1 MHNNLPVSMK
11 HSKKIFAALIC
22 SVISVSAF
30 AQKTYVLR
38 QNYPTGYK
46 YDFSINSDQ
55 IINQKIDGHEIH
67 LTQNIGTDY
76 TFDITDGHNG
86 EKDVKVTY
94 NKIFMK
100 SVAMGTTMTYNSDE
114 QDSTKKNPFS
124 GLKGASFFMTVTP
137 NGGIKTV
144 AGIDK
149 MLDNMAAK
157 MSNDTSEV
165 KQIKNELS
173 KQFSTDV
180 VKQTM
185 ESSFKIYPGK
195 QVKIGDSWTVDTKL
209 QMSMP
214 IETLTQYTLKEVK
227 DGIAILSVK
236 GTLLSKGSFEVMGN
250 QMETDLQGTNSGE
263 TSLDI
268 KTGIVLNSHLRIE
281 LYGKMKSMGKDI
293 DFEMQGINKIV
304 GKEVN

>member
-1 MHNNLPVSMK
+1 LRNSLPVKMNYRMR
-11 HSKKIFAALIC
+11 ILATIIC
-22 SVISVSAF
+22 SLISISSF
-30 AQKTYVLR
+30 AQKTYILR
-38 QNYPTGYK
+38 QNYPTGYR

-55 IINQKIDGHEIH
+55 IINQKIGGRDVH

-76 TFDITDGHNG
+76 TFDITEGHNG

-94 NKIFMK
+94 NRIFMK
-100 SVAMGTTMTYNSDE
+100 SIAMGTTMTYNSDE

-137 NGGIKTV
+137 DGGIKTV

-149 MLDNMAAK
+149 MLDNMASK
-157 MSNDTSEV
+157 MTTDTSQV
-165 KQIKNELS
+165 KQIKNALS
-173 KQFSTDV
+173 KQFSEEV

-185 ESSFKIYPGK
+185 ESSFKIYPERA
-195 QVKIGDSWTVDTKL
+195 VKIGDKWTVDTKL

-214 IETLTQYTLKEVK
+214 IETITEYTLKEVK
-227 DGIAILSVK
+227 DGIATLSVK
-236 GTLLSKGSFEVMGN
+236 GALVSKGSFEVMGN
-250 QMETDLQGTNSGE
+250 KMETDLNGTNSGE
-263 TSLDI
+263 TSIDI

-281 LYGKMKSMGKDI
+281 LYGKMKSMGQDI
-293 DFEMQGINKIV
+293 DFDMQGINKIV

>member
-1 MHNNLPVSMK
+1 M
-11 HSKKIFAALIC
+11 KIFATILCSLI
-22 SVISVSAF
+22 SIGAF

-46 YDFSINSDQ
+46 YDFSITSDQ
-55 IINQKIDGHEIH
+55 IINQKIGGQDVH

-76 TFDITDGHNG
+76 TFDITEGHSG
-86 EKDVKVTY
+86 EKDIKVTY
-94 NKIFMK
+94 NRIFIK
-100 SVAMGTTMTYNSDE
+100 SIAMGTTMTFNSDD

-144 AGIDK
+144 AGIEK
-149 MLDNMAAK
+149 MLDNMAVK
-157 MSNDTSEV
+157 MSNDTNQV

-173 KQFSTDV
+173 KQFSAEV

-185 ESSFKIYPGK
+185 ESSFKIYPDRA
-195 QVKIGDSWTVDTKL
+195 VNIGDSWTVDTKM

-214 IETLTQYTLKEVK
+214 IETITQYTLKEVK

-236 GTLLSKGSFEVMGN
+236 GTLVSKGNFEAMGN
-250 QMETDLQGTNSGE
+250 KMETDLSGTNSGE

-304 GKEVN
+304 GKEIN

>member
-1 MHNNLPVSMK
+1 MRILAT
-11 HSKKIFAALIC
+11 IIC
-22 SVISVSAF
+22 SLISISSF

-38 QNYPTGYK
+38 QNYPTGYR

-55 IINQKIDGHEIH
+55 IINQKIGGRDVH

-76 TFDITDGHNG
+76 TFDITEGHNG

-94 NKIFMK
+94 NRIFMK

-137 NGGIKTV
+137 YGGIKTV

-149 MLDNMAAK
+149 MLDNMASK
-157 MSNDTSEV
+157 MTTDTSQV
-165 KQIKNELS
+165 KQIKNALS
-173 KQFSTDV
+173 KQFSEEV

-185 ESSFKIYPGK
+185 ESSFKIYPERA
-195 QVKIGDSWTVDTKL
+195 VKIGDKWTVDTKL

-214 IETLTQYTLKEVK
+214 IETITEYTLKEVK
-227 DGIAILSVK
+227 DGIATLSVK
-236 GTLLSKGSFEVMGN
+236 GALVSKGSFEVMGN
-250 QMETDLQGTNSGE
+250 KMETDLNGTNSGE
-263 TSLDI
+263 TSIDI

-281 LYGKMKSMGKDI
+281 LYGKMKSMGQDI

>member
-1 MHNNLPVSMK
+1 M
-11 HSKKIFAALIC
+11 KIFATILCSLI
-22 SVISVSAF
+22 SIGAF

-46 YDFSINSDQ
+46 YDFSITSDQ
-55 IINQKIDGHEIH
+55 IINQKIGGQDVH

-76 TFDITDGHNG
+76 TFDITEGHSG
-86 EKDVKVTY
+86 EKDIKVTY
-94 NKIFMK
+94 NRIFIK
-100 SVAMGTTMTYNSDE
+100 SIAMGTTMTFNSDD

-144 AGIDK
+144 AGIEK
-149 MLDNMAAK
+149 MLDNMAVK
-157 MSNDTSEV
+157 MSNDTNEI
-165 KQIKNELS
+165 KQIKNELG
-173 KQFSTDV
+173 KQFSAEV

-185 ESSFKIYPGK
+185 ESSFKIYPDRA
-195 QVKIGDSWTVDTKL
+195 VKIGDSWTVDTKM

-214 IETLTQYTLKEVK
+214 IETITQYTLKEVK

-236 GTLLSKGSFEVMGN
+236 GTLVSKGNFEAMGN
-250 QMETDLQGTNSGE
+250 KMETDLSGTNSGE

-304 GKEVN
+304 GKEIN

>member
-1 MHNNLPVSMK
+1 M
-11 HSKKIFAALIC
+11 KIFATILCSLI
-22 SVISVSAF
+22 SIGAF

-46 YDFSINSDQ
+46 YDFSITSDQ
-55 IINQKIDGHEIH
+55 IINQKIGGQDVH

-76 TFDITDGHNG
+76 TFDITEGHSG
-86 EKDVKVTY
+86 EKDIKVTY
-94 NKIFMK
+94 NRIFIK
-100 SVAMGTTMTYNSDE
+100 SIAMGTSMTFNSDD

-144 AGIDK
+144 AGIEK
-149 MLDNMAAK
+149 MLDNMAVK
-157 MSNDTSEV
+157 MSNDTNEI
-165 KQIKNELS
+165 KQIKNELG
-173 KQFSTDV
+173 KQFSAEV

-185 ESSFKIYPGK
+185 ESSFKIYPDRA
-195 QVKIGDSWTVDTKL
+195 VKIGDSWTVDTKM

-214 IETLTQYTLKEVK
+214 IETITQYTLKEVK

-236 GTLLSKGSFEVMGN
+236 GTLVSKGNFEAMGN
-250 QMETDLQGTNSGE
+250 KMETDLSGTNSGE

-304 GKEVN
+304 GKEIN

>member
-1 MHNNLPVSMK
+1 M
-11 HSKKIFAALIC
+11 KIFATILCSLI
-22 SVISVSAF
+22 SIGAF

-46 YDFSINSDQ
+46 YGFSITSDQ
-55 IINQKIDGHEIH
+55 IINQKIGGQDVH

-76 TFDITDGHNG
+76 TFDITEGHSG
-86 EKDVKVTY
+86 EKDIKVTY
-94 NKIFMK
+94 NRIFIK
-100 SVAMGTTMTYNSDE
+100 SIAMGTTMTFNSDD

-144 AGIDK
+144 AGIEK
-149 MLDNMAAK
+149 MLDNMAVK
-157 MSNDTSEV
+157 MSNDTNQV

-173 KQFSTDV
+173 KQFSAEV

-185 ESSFKIYPGK
+185 ESSFKIYPDRA
-195 QVKIGDSWTVDTKL
+195 VNIGDSWTVDTKM

-214 IETLTQYTLKEVK
+214 IETITQYTLKEVK

-236 GTLLSKGSFEVMGN
+236 GTLVSKGNFEAMGN
-250 QMETDLQGTNSGE
+250 KMETDLSGTNSGE

-304 GKEVN
+304 GKEIN

>member
-1 MHNNLPVSMK
+1 MLSYQMK
-11 HSKKIFAALIC
+11 LFAIIICGLISISAL
-22 SVISVSAF
+22 

-55 IINQKIDGHEIH
+55 IINQKIGSQDIH

-76 TFDITDGHNG
+76 TFDITEGHNG

-100 SVAMGTTMTYNSDE
+100 SVAMGNTMTYNSDE

-165 KQIKNELS
+165 RQIKNALS
-173 KQFSTDV
+173 KQFSAEI
-180 VKQTM
+180 VKETM
-185 ESSFKIYPGK
+185 ESSFKIYPEK

-214 IETLTQYTLKEVK
+214 IETITEYTLKDVK

-236 GTLLSKGSFEVMGN
+236 GTLVSKGSFEAMGN
-250 QMETDLQGTNSGE
+250 KMETDLKGTNSGE
-263 TSLDI
+263 TAVDI

-304 GKEVN
+304 GKEIN

>member
-1 MHNNLPVSMK
+1 MRILVT
-11 HSKKIFAALIC
+11 IIC
-22 SVISVSAF
+22 SLISISSF

-38 QNYPTGYK
+38 QNYPTGYR

-55 IINQKIDGHEIH
+55 IINQKIGGQDVH

-76 TFDITDGHNG
+76 TFDITEGHNG

-94 NKIFMK
+94 NRIFMK

-137 NGGIKTV
+137 DGGIKTV

-149 MLDNMAAK
+149 MLDNMASK
-157 MSNDTSEV
+157 MTKDTSQV
-165 KQIKNELS
+165 KQIKNALS
-173 KQFSTDV
+173 KQFSEEV

-185 ESSFKIYPGK
+185 ESSFKIYPERA
-195 QVKIGDSWTVDTKL
+195 VKIGDKWTVDTKL

-214 IETLTQYTLKEVK
+214 IETITEYTLKEVK
-227 DGIAILSVK
+227 DEIATLSVK
-236 GTLLSKGSFEVMGN
+236 GALVSKGSFEAMGN
-250 QMETDLQGTNSGE
+250 KMETDLKGTNSGE
-263 TSLDI
+263 TSIDI

-281 LYGKMKSMGKDI
+281 LYGKMKSMGQDI

>member
-1 MHNNLPVSMK
+1 MNYQMRVLATIMFS
-11 HSKKIFAALIC
+11 LI
-22 SVISVSAF
+22 SISSF

-38 QNYPTGYK
+38 QNYPTGYR

-55 IINQKIDGHEIH
+55 IINQKIGGRDVH

-76 TFDITDGHNG
+76 TFDITEGHNG

-94 NKIFMK
+94 NRIFMK
-100 SVAMGTTMTYNSDE
+100 SIAMGTTMTYNSDE

-137 NGGIKTV
+137 DGGIKTV

-149 MLDNMAAK
+149 MLDNMASK
-157 MSNDTSEV
+157 MTTDTSQV
-165 KQIKNELS
+165 KQIKNALS
-173 KQFSTDV
+173 KQFSEEV

-185 ESSFKIYPGK
+185 ESSFKIYPERA
-195 QVKIGDSWTVDTKL
+195 VKNGDKWTVDTKL

-214 IETLTQYTLKEVK
+214 IETITEYTLKEVK
-227 DGIAILSVK
+227 DGIATLSVK
-236 GTLLSKGSFEVMGN
+236 GALVSKGSFEVMGN
-250 QMETDLQGTNSGE
+250 KMETDLNGTNSGE
-263 TSLDI
+263 TSIDI

-281 LYGKMKSMGKDI
+281 LYGKMKSMGQDI

>member
-1 MHNNLPVSMK
+1 MRILAT
-11 HSKKIFAALIC
+11 IIC
-22 SVISVSAF
+22 SLISISSF

-38 QNYPTGYK
+38 QNYPTGYR

-55 IINQKIDGHEIH
+55 IINQKIGGRDVH

-76 TFDITDGHNG
+76 TFDITEGHNG

-94 NKIFMK
+94 NRIFMK

-137 NGGIKTV
+137 YGGIKTV

-149 MLDNMAAK
+149 MLDNMASK
-157 MSNDTSEV
+157 MTTDTSQV
-165 KQIKNELS
+165 KQIKNALS
-173 KQFSTDV
+173 KQFSEEV

-185 ESSFKIYPGK
+185 ESSFKIYPERA
-195 QVKIGDSWTVDTKL
+195 VKIGDKWTVDTKL

-214 IETLTQYTLKEVK
+214 IETITEYTLKEVK
-227 DGIAILSVK
+227 DGIATLSVK
-236 GTLLSKGSFEVMGN
+236 GALVSKGSFEAMGN
-250 QMETDLQGTNSGE
+250 KMETDLKGTNSGE
-263 TSLDI
+263 TSIDI

-281 LYGKMKSMGKDI
+281 LYGKMKSMGQDI
-293 DFEMQGINKIV
+293 DFEMQGINKIM

>member
-1 MHNNLPVSMK
+1 MRNSLPVKMNYRMR
-11 HSKKIFAALIC
+11 ILATIIC
-22 SVISVSAF
+22 SLISISSF
-30 AQKTYVLR
+30 AQKTYILR
-38 QNYPTGYK
+38 QNYPTGYR

-55 IINQKIDGHEIH
+55 IINQKIGGRDVH

-76 TFDITDGHNG
+76 TFDITEGHNG

-94 NKIFMK
+94 NRIFMK
-100 SVAMGTTMTYNSDE
+100 SIAMGTTMTYNSDE

-137 NGGIKTV
+137 DGGIKTV

-149 MLDNMAAK
+149 MLDNMASK
-157 MSNDTSEV
+157 MTTDTSQV
-165 KQIKNELS
+165 KQIKNALS
-173 KQFSTDV
+173 KQFSEEV

-185 ESSFKIYPGK
+185 ESSFKIYPERA
-195 QVKIGDSWTVDTKL
+195 VKIGDKWTVDTKL

-214 IETLTQYTLKEVK
+214 IETITEYTLKEVK
-227 DGIAILSVK
+227 DGIATLSVK
-236 GTLLSKGSFEVMGN
+236 GALVSKGSFEVMGN
-250 QMETDLQGTNSGE
+250 KMETDLNGTNSGE
-263 TSLDI
+263 TSIDI

-281 LYGKMKSMGKDI
+281 LYGKMKSMGQDI
-293 DFEMQGINKIV
+293 DFDMQGINKIV

>member
-1 MHNNLPVSMK
+1 M
-11 HSKKIFAALIC
+11 KIFATILCSLI
-22 SVISVSAF
+22 SIGAF
-30 AQKTYVLR
+30 AQKTYVLK
-38 QNYPTGYK
+38 QNYPTGYQ
-46 YDFSINSDQ
+46 YDFSITSDQ
-55 IINQKIDGHEIH
+55 IINQKIGGQDVH

-76 TFDITDGHNG
+76 TFDITEGHNG
-86 EKDVKVTY
+86 EKDIKVTY
-94 NKIFMK
+94 NRIFIK
-100 SVAMGTTMTYNSDE
+100 SVAMGNTMTLNSDD

-149 MLDNMAAK
+149 MLDNMAVK
-157 MSNDTSEV
+157 MSNDTNQV
-165 KQIKNELS
+165 KQIKNELG
-173 KQFSTDV
+173 KQFSAEV

-185 ESSFKIYPGK
+185 ESSFKIYPDRA
-195 QVKIGDSWTVDTKL
+195 VNIGDSWTVDTKM

-214 IETLTQYTLKEVK
+214 IETITKYTLKEVK

-236 GTLLSKGSFEVMGN
+236 GTLVSKGTFETMGN
-250 QMETDLQGTNSGE
+250 KMETDLSGTNSGE

-268 KTGIVLNSHLRIE
+268 KTGMVLNSHLRIE

-304 GKEVN
+304 GKEIK

>member
-1 MHNNLPVSMK
+1 MRVLATM
-11 HSKKIFAALIC
+11 IFSLI
-22 SVISVSAF
+22 SISSF

-38 QNYPTGYK
+38 QNYPTGYR

-55 IINQKIDGHEIH
+55 IINQKIGGRDVH

-76 TFDITDGHNG
+76 TFDITEGHNG

-94 NKIFMK
+94 NRIFMK
-100 SVAMGTTMTYNSDE
+100 SVAMGTTMAYNSDE

-137 NGGIKTV
+137 DGGIKTV

-149 MLDNMAAK
+149 MLDNMASK
-157 MSNDTSEV
+157 MTTDTSQV
-165 KQIKNELS
+165 KQIKNALG
-173 KQFSTDV
+173 KQFSEEV

-185 ESSFKIYPGK
+185 ESSFKIYPERA
-195 QVKIGDSWTVDTKL
+195 VKIGDSWTVDTKL

-214 IETLTQYTLKEVK
+214 IETIIEYTLKEVK

-236 GTLLSKGSFEVMGN
+236 GALVSKGSFEAMGN
-250 QMETDLQGTNSGE
+250 KMETDLKGTNSGE
-263 TSLDI
+263 TSIDI

-281 LYGKMKSMGKDI
+281 LYGKMKSMGQDI
-293 DFEMQGINKIV
+293 DFDMQGINKIV

>member
-1 MHNNLPVSMK
+1 MRVLATIMFS
-11 HSKKIFAALIC
+11 LI
-22 SVISVSAF
+22 SISSF

-38 QNYPTGYK
+38 QNYPTGYR

-55 IINQKIDGHEIH
+55 IINQKIGGRDVH

-76 TFDITDGHNG
+76 TFDITEGHNG

-94 NKIFMK
+94 NRIFMK

-137 NGGIKTV
+137 YGGIKTV

-149 MLDNMAAK
+149 MLDNMASK
-157 MSNDTSEV
+157 MTTDTSQV
-165 KQIKNELS
+165 KQIKNALS
-173 KQFSTDV
+173 KQFSEEV

-185 ESSFKIYPGK
+185 ESSFKIYPERA
-195 QVKIGDSWTVDTKL
+195 VKIGDKWTVDTKL

-214 IETLTQYTLKEVK
+214 IETITEYTLKEVK

-236 GTLLSKGSFEVMGN
+236 GALVSKGSFEAMGN
-250 QMETDLQGTNSGE
+250 KMETDLKGTNSGE
-263 TSLDI
+263 TSIDI

-281 LYGKMKSMGKDI
+281 LYGKMKSMGQDI
-293 DFEMQGINKIV
+293 DFDMQGINKIV

>member
-1 MHNNLPVSMK
+1 MRNSLPVKMNYQMRVLATI
-11 HSKKIFAALIC
+11 IFSLI
-22 SVISVSAF
+22 SISGF

-38 QNYPTGYK
+38 QNYPTGYR

-55 IINQKIDGHEIH
+55 IINQKIGGRDVH

-76 TFDITDGHNG
+76 TFDITEGHNG

-94 NKIFMK
+94 NRIFMK

-137 NGGIKTV
+137 YGGIKTV

-149 MLDNMAAK
+149 MLDNMASK
-157 MSNDTSEV
+157 MTTDTSQV
-165 KQIKNELS
+165 KQIKNALS
-173 KQFSTDV
+173 KQFSEEV

-185 ESSFKIYPGK
+185 ESSFKIYPERA
-195 QVKIGDSWTVDTKL
+195 VKIGDSWTVDTKL

-214 IETLTQYTLKEVK
+214 IETITEYTLKEVK

-236 GTLLSKGSFEVMGN
+236 GALVSKGSFEAMGN
-250 QMETDLQGTNSGE
+250 KMETDLKGTNSGE
-263 TSLDI
+263 TSIDI
-268 KTGIVLNSHLRIE
+268 KTGVVLNSHLRIE
-281 LYGKMKSMGKDI
+281 LYGKMKSMGQDI
-293 DFEMQGINKIV
+293 DFDMQGINKIV

>member
-1 MHNNLPVSMK
+1 MRVLAT
-11 HSKKIFAALIC
+11 IIC
-22 SVISVSAF
+22 SLISISSF

-38 QNYPTGYK
+38 QNYPTGYR

-55 IINQKIDGHEIH
+55 IINQKIGGRDVH

-76 TFDITDGHNG
+76 TFDITEGHNG

-94 NKIFMK
+94 NRIFMK

-137 NGGIKTV
+137 DGGIKTV

-149 MLDNMAAK
+149 MLDNMASK
-157 MSNDTSEV
+157 MTTDTSQV
-165 KQIKNELS
+165 KQIKNALS
-173 KQFSTDV
+173 KQFSEEV

-185 ESSFKIYPGK
+185 ESSFKIYPERA
-195 QVKIGDSWTVDTKL
+195 VKIGDKWTVDTKL

-214 IETLTQYTLKEVK
+214 IETITEYTLKEVK
-227 DGIAILSVK
+227 DGIATLSVK
-236 GTLLSKGSFEVMGN
+236 GALVSKGSFEVMGN
-250 QMETDLQGTNSGE
+250 KMETDLNGTNSGE
-263 TSLDI
+263 TSIDI

-281 LYGKMKSMGKDI
+281 LYGKMKSMGQDI